1 MEKLEPS
8 YIPSKNVKLY
18 SHIGRQMLDTELPHN
33 LAILLLDINPRKIK
47 TYFYTNTCTDMF
59 TTALFL
65 VHKQIVKQQN
75 DLNVYQLMNG

>member
-1 MEKLEPS
+1 
-8 YIPSKNVKLY
+8 
-18 SHIGRQMLDTELPHN
+18 MLDTELPHN

-47 TYFYTNTCTDMF
+47 TYFYTNICIDMF
-59 TTALFL
+59 TTPLFL